1 MDPLTRI
8 LVSATFGISIALNTV
23 DGGSIL
29 TDLSDLSDLSDSSTS
44 SALKSILPPL
54 FLILTILFLLADL
67 ALFFHILLFEPRFT
81 SALAI
86 STTILAFFLLLLAT
100 IFDFPANYKILT
112 SVQFVLQLS
121 LPILLFREGDV

>member
-1 MDPLTRI
+1 MDPLTRL

-29 TDLSDLSDLSDSSTS
+29 TDLSTS

-54 FLILTILFLLADL
+54 FLVLTILFLLADL
-67 ALFFHILLFEPRFT
+67 ALLFHILLFEPRFT
-81 SALAI
+81 SGLAI
-86 STTILAFFLLLLAT
+86 SASILAFFLLLLAT
-100 IFDFPANYKILT
+100 IFDFPMNYKILT
-112 SVQFVLQLS
+112 SVQFVLQLP